1 MVPIMPI
8 ANLFGRSPFKSL
20 QEHMR
25 VVLECAREVP
35 PMFKALCAGDT
46 EGVKAFK
53 GKIFAK
59 EQEADLV
66 KNQLRNHLPKSLLLP
81 VDRRDLLEVL
91 QMQDSIA
98 DTAQDIAGLL
108 VERRMEL
115 PDDFKAPLLSLSR
128 RCIDACEQAARIIEA
143 LDELMETGFRGR
155 ETTRVEEMVEELN
168 RIEDETDEQGLELTR
183 KLFAHEDEMKPV
195 SVVMWYQMFEWI
207 GDLADYAEKVGDRLR
222 LLIAR

>member
-1 MVPIMPI
+1 MMPI
-8 ANLFGRSPFKSL
+8 TPMANLFGRSPFKSL

-25 VVLECAREVP
+25 LVLECATEVP
-35 PMFKALCAGDT
+35 PMFEALCAGDT
-46 EGVKAFK
+46 EAVKAFK
-53 GKIFAK
+53 EQIFAK
-59 EQEADLV
+59 EQEADEV
-66 KNQLRNHLPKSLLLP
+66 KNQLRNHLPRSLFMP

-115 PDDFKAPLLSLSR
+115 PDDFKDLLLALSR
-128 RCIDACEQAARIIEA
+128 RCLDACEQAARIIEA

-155 ETTRVEEMVEELN
+155 ETARVEEMVEELN
-168 RIEDETDEQGLELTR
+168 RIEDETDEQGLALTR
-183 KLFAHEDEMKPV
+183 KLFAHEDDMKAV
-195 SVVMWYQMFEWI
+195 SVVMWYQMFQWI
-207 GDLADYAEKVGDRLR
+207 GDLADYSEKVGDRLR